1 MYSDTTY
8 QPFTY
13 ETDDAVYFFTS
24 ALDPLNN
31 WSAHAVEIWGTKF
44 PTPEHA
50 YHWRKYSQTELSL
63 AEQILQAPCPYTAM
77 MVDRQTDRTLSLQS
91 WDDCKVSVMEGLL
104 RAKVVQNQDVRDC
117 LLKTGSKQIIEI
129 SPFDDFWGCGPRGDG
144 QNMMGKLLEKV
155 RQEIS

>member
-1 MYSDTTY
+1 
-8 QPFTY
+8 
-13 ETDDAVYFFTS
+13 
-24 ALDPLNN
+24 
-31 WSAHAVEIWGTKF
+31 
-44 PTPEHA
+44 
-50 YHWRKYSQTELSL
+50 
-63 AEQILQAPCPYTAM
+63 M

-117 LLKTGSKQIIEI
+117 LLKTGSKQIIETP
-129 SPFDDFWGCGPRGDG
+129 PFDDFWGCGPIGDG